1 MENNAP
7 IRISV
12 IMGIYNCGPTLAEA
26 LDSLLAQTYQGF
38 KVIMCDD
45 GSKDNTR
52 EVAQSYVEKYPGKF
66 ILLTNKHN
74 LKLAATLNRCLEYA
88 DTEYVARMDGD
99 DLSLPDRFAS
109 EIEFLDSHPE
119 YALVSCPM
127 VYFDESGD
135 YHTGHSE
142 SEPTKEAFR
151 FGTPFC
157 HAPVLMRRNI
167 LNAIGNYT
175 AEPWIGR
182 SEDYYLW
189 YKFYKAGHRG
199 FNLSTPLYKMR
210 NDRNAIA
217 RRTVKFRWMSY
228 KVGVKVMSDLGLKH
242 PHLSGLPGLAKAIV
256 PGRIVELIYKIKYRH

>member
-1 MENNAP
+1 MKNNDST
-7 IRISV
+7 RISV
-12 IMGIYNCGPTLAEA
+12 IMGIYNCAPTLAEA

-45 GSKDNTR
+45 GSRDNTV
-52 EVAQSYVEKYPGKF
+52 EVAKSYVDKHPGKF
-66 ILLTNKHN
+66 ILIKNEKN
-74 LKLAATLNRCLEYA
+74 MGLAATLNHCLEYA

-99 DLSLPDRFAS
+99 DVSVPERFAT

-127 VYFDESGD
+127 IYFDENGD
-135 YHTGHSE
+135 YRTGQSCP
-142 SEPTKEAFR
+142 EPTARQFR

-157 HAPVLMRRNI
+157 HAPVLMRRDI
-167 LNAIGNYT
+167 LNSIGNYT

-189 YKFYKAGHRG
+189 YKFYKAGHKG
-199 FNLSTPLYKMR
+199 YNLSTPLYKMR

-217 RRTVKFRWMSY
+217 RRTAKLRWVSY
-228 KVGVKVMSDLGLKH
+228 KVGIKVMKGLGLSH
-242 PHLSGLPGLAKAIV
+242 PHLSGLPDLAKALV
-256 PGRIVELIYKIKYRH
+256 PGWAIHLYYNLKYRH